1 MGKIPVYMLMEICRG
16 MNGKLNRDSN
26 GRRPH
31 KKLKLEETESTKWV
45 CKEDVRV
52 KGRFMNIFRI
62 R

>member
-1 MGKIPVYMLMEICRG
+1 MGSETERVMVE
-16 MNGKLNRDSN
+16 DS
-26 GRRPH
+26 H